1 MGCLQF
7 LEGGCSSTLTPAPS
21 SSLASRRSSCR
32 LHHDISLG
40 LGERRG
46 KPLLST
52 PLSFYQDIT
61 ASPVLVAELWGP
73 PLLPHLVPD
82 PEPR

>member
-1 MGCLQF
+1 MLQH
-7 LEGGCSSTLTPAPS
+7 LDSSPLIFPGITTQL
-21 SSLASRRSSCR
+21 RR
-32 LHHDISLG
+32 LHHDTSLG

-82 PEPR
+82 PEPC